1 MSSIIYGVSVMKKS
15 YFIIIISVCVLFIG
29 AFFAFNKRNDA
40 SIENSDGAFSI
51 ALTDQA
57 GRKVVIE
64 KPIERIVSGYY
75 ISTSA
80 LIALGLQDKIVA
92 IEAKGQAGKRAIYGL
107 CAKRLWNLP
116 TTGTSKNFDVE
127 KCIALKPDLVIL
139 PQRLASVVPS
149 LEKLGIKVLLIRP
162 ESFEECQ
169 EMIDIIAR
177 ATGTEER
184 AKKFH
189 AFAKKQKDFL
199 ATLPKNGK
207 KVYVTGVPSPLMT
220 FGKNMSQSNMV
231 AMAGGKNVADEIAN
245 LLWVRIS
252 YEQLLAWNPEVIVIA
267 ADARFDVQD
276 VLSDKRLANCRAV
289 KSKQVFKMPNYIEA
303 WDTPIPAGILGSLWL
318 ASKMY
323 PDKVSN
329 EYFEK
334 TVKEYYKEFYGFE
347 YEK

>member
-1 MSSIIYGVSVMKKS
+1 MKKS
-15 YFIIIISVCVLFIG
+15 YIIIIICLFALCLG
-29 AFFAFNKRNDA
+29 AFLYTSHSAKNNTTIHD
-40 SIENSDGAFSI
+40 ENEKTSVTV
-51 ALTDQA
+51 TDQT

-64 KPIERIVSGYY
+64 KPVERIISGYY
-75 ISTSA
+75 VSTSA

-107 CAKRLWNLP
+107 CAKRLWSLP

-139 PQRLASVVPS
+139 PQRLSSFVPS
-149 LEKLGIKVLLIRP
+149 LEKLGIKVLLVRP
-162 ESFEECQ
+162 ESFDECQ

-184 AKKFH
+184 VEKFH
-189 AFAKKQKDFL
+189 AFAKKQKEFL
-199 ATLPKNGK
+199 ATLPRSGK
-207 KVYVTGVPSPLMT
+207 KVYVTAVPSVLVT

-231 AMAGGKNVADEIAN
+231 AMAGGKNVADEIDD
-245 LLWVRIS
+245 LLWVHVS

-267 ADARFDVQD
+267 ADGRFDVED

-289 KSKQVFKMPNYIEA
+289 KTRQIYKMPNNIEA

-318 ASKMY
+318 ASKLY
-323 PDKVSN
+323 PNRVST

-347 YEK
+347 YER